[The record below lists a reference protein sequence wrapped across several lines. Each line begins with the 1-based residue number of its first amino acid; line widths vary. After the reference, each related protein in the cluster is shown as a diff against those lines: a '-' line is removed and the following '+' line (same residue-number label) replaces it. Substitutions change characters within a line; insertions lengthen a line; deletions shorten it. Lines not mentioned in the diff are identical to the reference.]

1 MFTLL
6 IQQTTEI
13 SLIVTAHMF
22 IEDTEINLLF
32 LNRTSVFLAS
42 YWPYRPEVM
51 SKKFIFMQYIFYER
65 YVYGNTIRRE

>member
-42 YWPYRPEVM
+42 Y
-51 SKKFIFMQYIFYER
+51 
-65 YVYGNTIRRE
+65 